1 MKLQQIEYL
10 NEIFNITFTLQQTL
24 YLIQIAK
31 KKKKSLYQK
40 SILNLWFFLFQNDN
54 NSQEEIRTSM
64 KIYKTAR
71 EILLNEIFDQ
81 SRNKLEKNRNAASKK
96 KKNHGKADFL
106 LFHRE

>member
-1 MKLQQIEYL
+1 
-10 NEIFNITFTLQQTL
+10 
-24 YLIQIAK
+24 
-31 KKKKSLYQK
+31 
-40 SILNLWFFLFQNDN
+40 
-54 NSQEEIRTSM
+54 M

-81 SRNKLEKNRNAASKK
+81 SRNKLEKNRNADSK

>member
-1 MKLQQIEYL
+1 
-10 NEIFNITFTLQQTL
+10 
-24 YLIQIAK
+24 
-31 KKKKSLYQK
+31 
-40 SILNLWFFLFQNDN
+40 
-54 NSQEEIRTSM
+54 M